1 MALPTKQPV
10 GGRFKGMRPLPQ
22 HEHIA
27 LPVAQIDE
35 TGVGHSGSRFGHPF
49 VAFIQRVLSMIPGRF
64 PSASLNA
71 RARIQASRIPGRSRS
86 RVTVSVGC
94 RVKPRRASSLSG
106 PSPSIRC

>member
-35 TGVGHSGSRFGHPF
+35 TGVGHSDRK
-49 VAFIQRVLSMIPGRF
+49 
-64 PSASLNA
+64 
-71 RARIQASRIPGRSRS
+71 
-86 RVTVSVGC
+86 SV
-94 RVKPRRASSLSG
+94 V
-106 PSPSIRC
+106 